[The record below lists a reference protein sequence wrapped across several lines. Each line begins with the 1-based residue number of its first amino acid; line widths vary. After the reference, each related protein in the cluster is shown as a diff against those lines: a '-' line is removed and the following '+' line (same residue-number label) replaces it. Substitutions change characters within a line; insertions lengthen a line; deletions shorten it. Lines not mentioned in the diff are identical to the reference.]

1 MKIFVCTLLYFCI
14 VITFACDETKKFD
27 TPATKIQTKSTRNL
41 QSNFEESI
49 LEVTSDFVGMMWMTG
64 KVIDFRLFENGTV
77 EYDAYPKTSSTQLK
91 AEEVKTLQRME
102 IRAEQTKEFI
112 DFLTNKEFLSAKNK
126 YTKEN
131 CFAHD
136 AKRNIE
142 IKFKYK
148 NTQKQISVIHNCE
161 VIPEPISRLL
171 EKIEKITNQPPV

>member
-1 MKIFVCTLLYFCI
+1 MKISTSVLLYFCI
-14 VITFACDETKKFD
+14 VITFACAETEKFD
-27 TPATKIQTKSTRNL
+27 APEARSQTESTQNL
-41 QSNFEESI
+41 QSNFDEPI
-49 LEVTSDFVGMMWMTG
+49 LEVTSDFVGMMWING
-64 KVIDFRLFENGTV
+64 KVIDFRLFENETV

-91 AEEVKTLQRME
+91 AEEVKTLQRKE
-102 IRAEQTKEFI
+102 ISDEQTKEFL

-126 YTKEN
+126 YTKEK

-136 AKRNIE
+136 AERNIE

-161 VIPEPISRLL
+161 VIPEPISKLL